1 MQRGAIVGFDGSQPP
16 SFVEEAGA
24 LLEEIGFD
32 ALWVPE
38 HVLFFPDYD
47 PQYPYSGDGRL
58 RGNPKGVMDPFAV
71 LTFLAATTS
80 RIRLGTGIC
89 IVPQR
94 HPAYPAKHVAD
105 LDRLSGGRFDFGV
118 GVGWQREE
126 YEALGIPFEERGRR
140 MDEAL
145 EAMEAL
151 WTEDVA
157 TYRGEF
163 VNLECVWSHPKPV
176 QRPHPPIILG
186 SATGTGRQRVV
197 RYCDGWMPINVLLDD
212 MPAAIADLHRRA
224 EEAGRDPA
232 SIELS
237 IFAQVD
243 VNEDL
248 LKRYR
253 DLGIARSVIG
263 VPTSAPDRVEGVLD
277 RYAKLMVELES

>member
-1 MQRGAIVGFDGSQPP
+1 M
-16 SFVEEAGA
+16 
-24 LLEEIGFD
+24 
-32 ALWVPE
+32 
-38 HVLFFPDYD
+38 
-47 PQYPYSGDGRL
+47 
-58 RGNPKGVMDPFAV
+58 K
-71 LTFLAATTS
+71 
-80 RIRLGTGIC
+80 
-89 IVPQR
+89 
-94 HPAYPAKHVAD
+94 
-105 LDRLSGGRFDFGV
+105 
-118 GVGWQREE
+118 
-126 YEALGIPFEERGRR
+126 
-140 MDEAL
+140 
-145 EAMEAL
+145 AL
-151 WTEDVA
+151 WTEEKSSYD
-157 TYRGEF
+157 GEF
-163 VNLECVWSHPKPV
+163 VKIAECYSYPKPV

>member
-94 HPAYPAKHVAD
+94 HPAYLAKHVAD

-176 QRPHPPIILG
+176 QRPHPPILVG
-186 SATGTGRQRVV
+186 GESPAALRRVATHG
-197 RYCDGWMPINVLLDD
+197 DGWFGFDLTPETCARHLETLATRLDAVGAQLSDRRLIASPGPGAKSTKTVSDFESIGIEQLVVPIAGHDLETLRTRALKTLDW
-212 MPAAIADLHRRA
+212 M
-224 EEAGRDPA
+224 G
-232 SIELS
+232 
-237 IFAQVD
+237 
-243 VNEDL
+243 
-248 LKRYR
+248 
-253 DLGIARSVIG
+253 
-263 VPTSAPDRVEGVLD
+263 
-277 RYAKLMVELES
+277 